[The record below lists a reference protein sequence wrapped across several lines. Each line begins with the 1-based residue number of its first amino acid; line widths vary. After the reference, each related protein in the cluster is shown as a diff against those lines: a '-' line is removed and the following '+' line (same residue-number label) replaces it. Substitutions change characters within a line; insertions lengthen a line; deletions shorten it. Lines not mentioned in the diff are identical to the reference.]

1 MPSFG
6 QKLKLER
13 EQRKISLEDIS
24 VSTKIGIRMLR
35 ALEEDN
41 FEQLPGGIFNKGF
54 VRAYARVLGLDEE
67 QTVADYM
74 QASGGAV
81 IASVGELETDVAKT
95 DPSKT
100 AGKFHRHDDHAH
112 GDGEEKDSR
121 SIEAA
126 EARRGQQL
134 PWGIFAGLLL
144 ITALTLSLWSRY
156 ERQSARRSTSA
167 NSSASE
173 SSPPAPQSSTQTP
186 GNAANAAAPVFNS
199 AANAQL
205 RPASGKDRAI
215 APSGQ
220 VAPRSGSGP
229 SSSSGVNSGPAK
241 SASAGSVVAGE
252 FSLVVRAREESW
264 ITITSDGKTVASE
277 LLAAGSE
284 RKVQGRQQI
293 TVKAGNAGG
302 VEFQFNGKKVDAGG
316 QYGEVKILTF
326 GPQGLV

>member
-1 MPSFG
+1 LPSFG

-81 IASVGELETDVAKT
+81 IASVGELETDVARTDAVKT
-95 DPSKT
+95 G
-100 AGKFHRHDDHAH
+100 GKFHRDDAH
-112 GDGEEKDSR
+112 VDGEEEDSR
-121 SIEAA
+121 SIAA
-126 EARRGQQL
+126 AAARRGQQI

-186 GNAANAAAPVFNS
+186 ENAANAAVPASTS
-199 AANAQL
+199 ASNAQL
-205 RPASGKDRAI
+205 GQTSGKDRAI

-229 SSSSGVNSGPAK
+229 SSTSGVNSGPAK
-241 SASAGSVVAGE
+241 SAPAGAAVAGE

-264 ITITSDGKTVASE
+264 ITITSDGTTVASE

-316 QYGEVKILTF
+316 QYGEVKTLTF
-326 GPQGLV
+326 GPQGLI